1 MQVVYV
7 GKYYSHVIPVTFQE
21 GMKAIQGRSQA
32 AKQSPNYCSL
42 TRPVAYR
49 ILLLCARSESPL
61 ATSGIISSG

>member
-42 TRPVAYR
+42 TRPVA
-49 ILLLCARSESPL
+49 SESCYFVQGPSL
-61 ATSGIISSG
+61 HLPHQE